1 MMKKVLL
8 LNVLMVLGSL
18 AQSQDPE
25 LWFRSLSLDDGLSE
39 SNVQCIIQDRKG
51 LLWFGTR
58 DGLNRFNGYDFTVY
72 NYNENDP
79 STVSSNYIN
88 CLFEDS
94 GGRIWVGT
102 NSNGV
107 CYYDYD
113 NDNFTRIGS
122 IGNHEQKLAN
132 TTVWDI
138 LGDENGNIWIA
149 TLDGLFRFC
158 TTEQKIV
165 DHFQKSGTPGS
176 LVDNN
181 IRSLALDIA
190 GNLWMGTDDGGICMF
205 NRQGNTFMCFGNN
218 PDDAGSI
225 SSNHIRKIFIE
236 SDSILWIGTTDRGV
250 NRLNMRTLRNTRYAI
265 SSNHGEDVNE
275 PLVTGF
281 SAADNG
287 KIWIST
293 ENQGLKLLDPASKEV
308 ITFLKSSYSTNS
320 IASNSLV
327 TLFKDR
333 DGIIWTGA
341 VGYGVAY
348 FFPNKHGVKRFQH
361 IPFDNSTVSHNN
373 IRSFY
378 EDRQGNIWVGTD
390 GGGIDIF
397 DPDWVKQGS
406 IHKKSPDVNFS
417 SNVAMYMQSDSYGNV
432 WIATWGD
439 GLIQYNP
446 ATKRFRRFVHDP
458 RNTGSISSNQVT
470 SLYIDKHDNI
480 WVGCFKGGLHVR
492 RQGSE
497 IFEKVRFGDNENYER
512 ASYYIT
518 STHLDSAN
526 RFWLASFEG
535 LFLKMGNVSL
545 NFRHDMNDTTSIS
558 SNMVHCIYEDSKG
571 RIWIG
576 TNNKLNLFDTD
587 KRIFLKF
594 GDREGFPSNV
604 IYSIVEDADGY
615 LWLSTNK
622 GIVRFD
628 PDARSIRKFNTH
640 HGLQSTQFNPNASL
654 RLSNGKILFGGI
666 SGFNLIDPLHQVKQ
680 SGNPSVLLTGLYLF
694 NTLQRPAVQG
704 SPIQRHISEVD
715 QLVLRHSDRAI
726 TLEFVGINFF
736 SPRHTEYAYRL
747 RGFEKGWNFSGAE
760 RMASYTNLNPGKYIF
775 EVMARQTDQDWNY
788 DATSIEIVI
797 LPPFWKTNI
806 ALALYVIAIFLAL
819 LFLRLFVVKKERV
832 RMKEKFDRYR
842 VKKAQEMEAMRIRF
856 FTNISHDL
864 RTPLTLILAP
874 FEKLLKSETDEEK
887 RYQIGIIYK
896 NALRM
901 ERMINQLLDL
911 RKQETSTLK
920 LNLSQG
926 DLSMFLS
933 QIVESFRDM
942 AQQKNIDFQYEG
954 TERPMYL
961 MFDRDKLDKI
971 MFNLLSNA
979 FKFTLNNGQIRV
991 RIAVAGKLPFEKDE
1005 VSPFEDFVCISVSD
1019 NGKGI
1024 PAELHEKVF
1033 ERFYH
1038 IPDNFYSGIEGTGI
1052 GLSLS
1057 KDYAELHGGK
1067 ILLESEPGKGSIF
1080 SVYLPCRQRE
1090 LELPDDPSLTE
1101 DEIGDD
1107 LMDQQRGCV
1116 DEKPV
1121 ALVVEDN
1128 HELLNYIKGSLSKE
1142 YRVIT
1147 ADNGRAGLD
1156 AALEYIPDIIITDI
1170 MMVAMDGVELT
1181 RTLKKDI
1188 RTSHIPV
1195 ILLTARSSDEQK
1207 LEGLNAGADDY
1218 ITKPFSFEI
1227 LEARMQNLLQMRDHI
1242 REKYSRFIKFQT
1254 SEVEVENQ
1262 DEKFLRKVM
1271 QVVEQNLTDPDFS
1284 VEKLSQEL
1292 GLSRVHLYR
1301 KLSALIN
1308 ETPVEFI
1315 RSTRLERGAQLL
1327 LKSGMNISEVCYEVG
1342 FQNPVYFS
1350 KCFKRKYGMLPS
1362 EYIAKSRE

>member
-1 MMKKVLL
+1 MMKKALFLTVLL
-8 LNVLMVLGSL
+8 YTAIFSRSNES
-18 AQSQDPE
+18 E

-39 SNVQCIIQDRKG
+39 STVQTILQDRKG

-72 NYNENDP
+72 NYNENDL

-94 GGRIWVGT
+94 QGRIWVGT

-113 NDNFTRIGS
+113 QDNFTRIGTT
-122 IGNHEQKLAN
+122 GHLEQKLAN

-138 LGDENGNIWIA
+138 IGDKSGNIWIA
-149 TLDGLFRFC
+149 TVDGLFRYC
-158 TTEQKIV
+158 VKEKKIV
-165 DHFQKSGTPGS
+165 DHFQKTGAPGS

-181 IRSLALDIA
+181 IRSLVLDSA

-218 PDDAGSI
+218 PGDPGSI
-225 SSNHIRKIFIE
+225 SSNHIRKLYLE
-236 SDSILWIGTTDRGV
+236 SDTILWIGTTDRGV
-250 NRLNMRTLRNTRYAI
+250 NRLNIRTLRNTRYVI
-265 SSNHGEDVNE
+265 SSDGRDDGSG

-281 SAADNG
+281 SSGENG
-287 KIWIST
+287 AIWIST
-293 ENQGLKLLDPASKEV
+293 ENQGLKTLDPV
-308 ITFLKSSYSTNS
+308 LGDITTFLKSSYSTNS

-327 TLFKDR
+327 KLMKDR
-333 DGIIWTGA
+333 DGIIWAGA
-341 VGYGVAY
+341 VGHGVAY
-348 FFPNKHGVKRFQH
+348 FYPNKHGVKRFQH
-361 IPFDNSTVSHNN
+361 IPFDNSTVAHNN

-378 EDRQGNIWVGTD
+378 EDYRGNIWVGTD

-397 DPDWVKQGS
+397 DNDWVKQSS
-406 IHKKSPDVNFS
+406 INKNTPGVDFS
-417 SNVAMYMQSDSYGNV
+417 SNVAMDIQSDGLGTI

-439 GLIQYNP
+439 GLLQYNP
-446 ATKRFRRFVHDP
+446 TTKLFRRFSHDP
-458 RNTGSISSNQVT
+458 RNVGSLSSNQIT
-470 SLYIDKHDNI
+470 SLYIDKHDDI
-480 WVGCFKGGLHVR
+480 WVSCFKGGLHVR
-492 RQGSE
+492 RKGADS
-497 IFEKVRFGDNENYER
+497 FEKIRFDDNENYER

-518 STHLDSAN
+518 STFLDSSN
-526 RFWLASFEG
+526 NFWVTSFEG

-545 NFRHDMNDTTSIS
+545 NFRHDMSDTTSIS
-558 SNMVHCIYEDSKG
+558 SNMIHCVYEDSMG
-571 RIWIG
+571 RIWVG
-576 TNNKLNLFDTD
+576 TNNKLNLFDRES
-587 KRIFLKF
+587 RIFLKF

-628 PDARSIRKFNTH
+628 AETRAIRKFNTQ
-640 HGLQSTQFNPNASL
+640 HGLQSAQFNLNASL
-654 RLSNGKILFGGI
+654 KLSNGSLLFGGI
-666 SGFNLIDPLHQVKQ
+666 SGFNLVDPLYQAEQ
-680 SGNPSVLLTGLYLF
+680 TNNPRVLLSGLYLF
-694 NTLQRPAVQG
+694 NSLQRPGAEG
-704 SPIQRHISEVD
+704 SPLPRHISEVD

-726 TLEFVGINFF
+726 TIEFVGLNFF

-747 RGFEKGWNFSGAE
+747 MGFEKGWNYAGSE

-775 EVMARQTDQDWNY
+775 EVMARQTDQDWDY
-788 DATSIEIVI
+788 DITSIEIVI

-806 ALALYVIAIFLAL
+806 ALAMYVISIFLAL
-819 LFLRLFVVKKERV
+819 LFLRLFVMKKERV

-874 FEKLLKSETDEEK
+874 FEKLLKTETDEEK
-887 RYQIGIIYK
+887 KYQIGIVYK

-901 ERMINQLLDL
+901 ERLINQLLDL
-911 RKQETSTLK
+911 RKQETSSLK

-926 DLSMFLS
+926 DLSAFLG

-942 AQQKNIDFQYEG
+942 AQQKNIDFHYSGSEK
-954 TERPMYL
+954 PMYL

-979 FKFTLNNGQIRV
+979 FKFTLNGGQIRV
-991 RIAVAGKLPFEKDE
+991 QIAAADRIPLEMVDPLPFEKYA
-1005 VSPFEDFVCISVSD
+1005 CITVSD

-1038 IPDNFYSGIEGTGI
+1038 INDTFYSGIEGTGI

-1057 KDYAELHGGK
+1057 KDYVELHGGK
-1067 ILLESEPGKGSIF
+1067 ILLESEPGKGSRF
-1080 SVYLPCRQRE
+1080 MVYIPYRQRE
-1090 LELPDDPSLTE
+1090 LEMEGDLSLDE
-1101 DEIGDD
+1101 DESADD
-1107 LMDQQRGCV
+1107 LTDQQNGCGNN
-1116 DEKPV
+1116 KPV

-1128 HELLNYIKGSLSKE
+1128 HELLDYIKGSLSRDYK
-1142 YRVIT
+1142 VIA
-1147 ADNGRAGLD
+1147 ADNGKAGLD
-1156 AALEYIPDIIITDI
+1156 AAFEHIPDIVITDI
-1170 MMVAMDGVELT
+1170 MMAAMDGVELT
-1181 RTLKKDI
+1181 RSLKKDL
-1188 RTSHIPV
+1188 RTSHIPI
-1195 ILLTARSSDEQK
+1195 ILLTARSSDAQK

-1271 QVVEQNLTDPDFS
+1271 QVLEHNLTDPDFS
-1284 VEKLSQEL
+1284 VEKLSHEL